1 MVLWQKDEGQRRG
14 RNREGMRVV
23 EATRYFDEGEHFHRV
38 VEEEPRC
45 LLTSPKAIF
54 IQKPKR
60 GVGGEFP
67 LIGDLR

>member
-1 MVLWQKDEGQRRG
+1 
-14 RNREGMRVV
+14 MRVV

-38 VEEEPRC
+38 VEEEPRLDWC

-60 GVGGEFP
+60 GVGGDFP

>member
-1 MVLWQKDEGQRRG
+1 M
-14 RNREGMRVV
+14 

-38 VEEEPRC
+38 VEEEPRLDWC

>member
-1 MVLWQKDEGQRRG
+1 
-14 RNREGMRVV
+14 MRVV

-38 VEEEPRC
+38 VEEPRLDWC